1 MAQKGAFA
9 FCYDGPAIVAQVRL
23 GNREN
28 ITVLPEISCLPPIS
42 AHRRWHAIRWQGW
55 LYGLLAVFALGNLV
69 QIPVFAAEGRHAL
82 LIGIGRYAPASGAT
96 SLDGV
101 PFDLKSARLMA
112 KAMGVDDA
120 AIVELRDDQ
129 ATKANIE
136 ARLEQMS
143 RKVVQGDR
151 VFVYFSGH
159 GTRISTTDGCEE
171 GLFTFEGDMINVQE
185 LAKFTGPMSQRAEKI
200 ITMVDACF
208 SGGVVSPTR
217 SLAAPPGLV
226 AKFISKDTQGLCS
239 IQGANN
245 LTTRSLLSELAR
257 FGIKSENFVQIAA
270 ARRDEVSWDEPG
282 KGGVATQAI
291 SRCLMG
297 EAQDLNRSGAI
308 SLEEVRACAQKIVDE
323 RMAPHRRGGQLPST
337 IQVSGNRNLV
347 VVPVALNKPLV
358 VQAVIEPPSP
368 LVAPNVVIPAP
379 IVIVPPVVVVAPP
392 VNAPPPVFSQPQPVP
407 PQPVLPL
414 DQPVALVTVTPP
426 VIQAPPVIQTPPDRP
441 QPVLPL
447 VQPVALAPVLPVIQ
461 APPVQPQLVVPEP
474 VGALA
479 TMHEI
484 YHQRDPRRELAV
496 LVPDK
501 PLRIGVDKLS
511 LTVKSATAGYVY
523 AVMLGSDEKSFYL
536 LFPNKIDKDNRIKA
550 NQTMRL
556 PRPAWDITA
565 GGPEGTNRLLV
576 VVSQS
581 PRDAKIFVPGDGGG
595 GGAFTFAVADLPSRG
610 RLIDFF
616 VGKGVKGRSAA
627 MSAALIDI
635 KEIP

>member
-407 PQPVLPL
+407 P
-414 DQPVALVTVTPP
+414 
-426 VIQAPPVIQTPPDRP
+426 
-441 QPVLPL
+441 
-447 VQPVALAPVLPVIQ
+447 VIQ

-581 PRDAKIFVPGDGGG
+581 PRDVKIFVPGDGGG

>member
-1 MAQKGAFA
+1 MQVQGVWCGVRPVLAVVFVRRQAVAQKGAFA

-407 PQPVLPL
+407 P
-414 DQPVALVTVTPP
+414 
-426 VIQAPPVIQTPPDRP
+426 
-441 QPVLPL
+441 
-447 VQPVALAPVLPVIQ
+447 VIQ

-581 PRDAKIFVPGDGGG
+581 PRDVKIFVPGDGGG